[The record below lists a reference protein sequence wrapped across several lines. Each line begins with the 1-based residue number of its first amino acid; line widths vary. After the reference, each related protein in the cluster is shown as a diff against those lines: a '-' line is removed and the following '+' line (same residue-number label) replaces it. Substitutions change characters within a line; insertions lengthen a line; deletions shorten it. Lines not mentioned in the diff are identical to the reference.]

1 MPIYL
6 AASVWF
12 AQADALK
19 VITAR
24 HEIKS
29 IFYSIKVMCLHIMI
43 CYSVSF
49 ELSMQKKICMCLQ
62 VANQDIFLF

>member
-29 IFYSIKVMCLHIMI
+29 IFYFDKSYVPSHHDLLQHACA
-43 CYSVSF
+43 SVSF
-49 ELSMQKKICMCLQ
+49 ELSMQKKYVCG
-62 VANQDIFLF
+62 FK